1 VLDDA
6 LQECSHWQQHGDSL
20 SIAVNV
26 SAPSLQHLEFT
37 DQILACIR
45 RHDVPGKSII
55 LEVTESEIME
65 NLALVLQLIR
75 ALRAADVCFSV
86 DDFGTGYS
94 SLAQLQQLPVSEL
107 KIDRSFLRDIDRSVK
122 GAAIVQAVVQLG
134 HSLGLKVVAEGIET
148 ESVWQVVQRM
158 DCDIAQGYF
167 LDQADARRSIPCM
180 A

>member
-1 VLDDA
+1 L
-6 LQECSHWQQHGDSL
+6 HY
-20 SIAVNV
+20 N
-26 SAPSLQHLEFT
+26 
-37 DQILACIR
+37 
-45 RHDVPGKSII
+45 K
-55 LEVTESEIME
+55 VTESEIME
-65 NLALVLQLIR
+65 NLALVLQRIR

-180 A
+180 AWDITIWGKSTPPTNPDLVPIARSRQDAWLTIVIYG